1 MIEFIKKNYGKLGMG
16 FALAMLVVNYLQQK
30 ELSKLR
36 SEIKTSQNTNLDSL
50 QAELFIQQTNVGRYE
65 TALGLLSEED
75 SIAAKKFE
83 DKLSETE

>member
-30 ELSKLR
+30 ELAKLR
-36 SEIKTSQNTNLDSL
+36 SEIKTYQNTNLDSL
-50 QAELFIQQTNVGRYE
+50 QTELFINQSNVGRYE
-65 TALGLLSEED
+65 TALGLLREED
-75 SIAAKKFE
+75 SVAAQKFE

>member
-1 MIEFIKKNYGKLGMG
+1 MG

-30 ELSKLR
+30 ELAKLR

-50 QAELFIQQTNVGRYE
+50 QTELFTQQTNVGRYE

-75 SIAAKKFE
+75 SVAAKKFE